1 MQRNPVKPKQS
12 HFNFADSVLDLQ
24 AAHQDAEITKSW
36 TRRLQNP
43 LIHTPH
49 PNTPMTTSAPASAPS
64 TGASLDCP
72 GAVMHGIMA
81 GGLRTT
87 QVKARVDLLE
97 TILDINSREQTNG
110 VSTGNPKMEKKCN
123 LKLESAPASPLVD
136 KLRRIKKGD
145 TKKEEK

>member
-1 MQRNPVKPKQS
+1 
-12 HFNFADSVLDLQ
+12 
-24 AAHQDAEITKSW
+24 
-36 TRRLQNP
+36 
-43 LIHTPH
+43 
-49 PNTPMTTSAPASAPS
+49 
-64 TGASLDCP
+64 
-72 GAVMHGIMA
+72 MHGIMA

-123 LKLESAPASPLVD
+123 LKLESAPVSPLVD